1 MIAETLFIAET
12 LSPYRTRTFR
22 DHGPGA
28 IKYPRGVSSGKA
40 AACLDAIS
48 LCGGRRAPVVSPV
61 MPLTPEMGILRELS
75 ARGSARPD
83 GYRRPGVVTPA
94 RTARVPLGKR
104 PAAAASAACS
114 RRRRLVPA
122 DGRRPP
128 GRVPPAGWPGGAQD
142 DQQEGEAKP
151 RSGYPRCLAGG
162 RLDHTRMTTL

>member
-94 RTARVPLGKR
+94 RTARCRWVNGPPPRPRLLVRGDGVSSRPMAVGRLAAYRR
-104 PAAAASAACS
+104 PA
-114 RRRRLVPA
+114 
-122 DGRRPP
+122 
-128 GRVPPAGWPGGAQD
+128 GRVAPRMTNKRARQSPVRGTLAVWPGAVWTIH
-142 DQQEGEAKP
+142 A
-151 RSGYPRCLAGG
+151 
-162 RLDHTRMTTL
+162 